1 MIPGRNAAGGG
12 TTSRDEARPT
22 DDRATPRTQPPTPA
36 AELAD
41 TAEAVNV
48 EVKAA
53 EPAPLAPWARDPAG
67 DPWSRVL
74 SAAAPNRRLR
84 VLLNDCSLVKA
95 EDDVVVLSVS
105 AALLSAV
112 RANEKDLCG
121 LLAVAWDRAVKLE
134 LRSDTPDAAP
144 EAEQP
149 IVPNETAAA
158 IAEHPVVKRA
168 IELFNAKVIRVQPRK
183 DP

>member
-1 MIPGRNAAGGG
+1 MPDARDRFTSIEGISVT
-12 TTSRDEARPT
+12 TTSGEKFDLH
-22 DDRATPRTQPPTPA
+22 DNQPPTPVVVA
-36 AELAD
+36 KSV
-41 TAEAVNV
+41 EATP
-48 EVKAA
+48 
-53 EPAPLAPWARDPAG
+53 EPQPLAPWARDPGG

-112 RANEKDLCG
+112 RAKEKDLCD

-134 LRSDTPDAAP
+134 LRPDGAGAAP
-144 EAEQP
+144 TVEQP
-149 IVPNETAAA
+149 AATTESA
-158 IAEHPVVKRA
+158 TEIAEHPVVKRA
-168 IELFNAKVIRVQPRK
+168 IELFGAKVIRVQPRK
-183 DP
+183 DA

>member
-12 TTSRDEARPT
+12 LSST
-22 DDRATPRTQPPTPA
+22 DDTR
-36 AELAD
+36 D
-41 TAEAVNV
+41 TAVARAQPDRTPVVEVPVV
-48 EVKAA
+48 EVKTA
-53 EPAPLAPWARDPAG
+53 EMEPQSIAPWARDPGG

-112 RANEKDLCG
+112 RAKEKDLCD
-121 LLAVAWDRAVKLE
+121 LLAIAWDRAVKLE
-134 LRSDTPDAAP
+134 LRPDGA
-144 EAEQP
+144 EASPPVEQP
-149 IVPNETAAA
+149 VAPTESAAA

-168 IELFNAKVIRVQPRK
+168 IELFGAKVIRVQPRK
-183 DP
+183 DA